1 MSLSARLSVLAPS
14 TFRGRIALAIVAS
27 LVVAV
32 IGVQL
37 ALSLLV
43 DQRLRAEVASTLR
56 QQGNEIAATYQRD
69 GYAGVAQAKRYLPG
83 TQVVVQKAGVTVF
96 WSDPVRVM
104 DATVTVTSGDVEV
117 TLQRE
122 ASAGVFGEWAIP
134 LVIAAF
140 IFVIGGLGWWFADLA
155 ARRLRRDAALLAN
168 QAEAVAGG
176 DLNARVEVQDDELAR
191 VATSLNAMT
200 QRLSDADRRQRLF
213 LADVAHEL
221 RTPVTAIDGFA
232 QAMVDGVV
240 TTDEARLEAAKIIH
254 EESQRLA
261 RLVADLQSL
270 TMTDLDA
277 DPIREPSDLV
287 ELARDAA
294 TRLEAAAAERG
305 VLLRGPEG
313 TQQPITVATNPA
325 QVETIL
331 GNLITNALRATPAG
345 GTVRVAAHVGDGE
358 IVLSVTDTG
367 VGISA
372 AHLPTHLSRA
382 SQPVVVPA
390 GALAAAASPDLP
402 PLSTHLS
409 RASQPV
415 VPAGAPAAAAS
426 PEPTHLSRASQPV
439 VPAGAL
445 AAAASPEP
453 THLSRASQPVFLVLI
468 VSLFRTTHR
477 GWNRALTGDVSQHTS
492 RSLAACKSGGR
503 ACGLHQGAIRR
514 HADRIHLV
522 NHRTPRVAHVT
533 ATTKPTA
540 LSRINDAREAR
551 RDVAVLHRRQPE
563 GAHASGVNDRPTARQ
578 RDEPWVSGGVS
589 AASQAF

>member
-1 MSLSARLSVLAPS
+1 MSLGERLSALAPS

-104 DATVTVTSGDVEV
+104 DATVTVTRGDIEV

-200 QRLSDADRRQRLF
+200 QQLSDADRRQRLF

-221 RTPVTAIDGFA
+221 RTPVTAIGGFA

-240 TTDEARLEAAKIIH
+240 TTDEARREAAKIIH
-254 EESQRLA
+254 EESQRLTG
-261 RLVADLQSL
+261 LVADLQAL
-270 TMTDLDA
+270 TVANLDA

-345 GTVRVAAHVGDGE
+345 GTVRVAAHAGDGE
-358 IVLSVTDTG
+358 VVLSVTDTG
-367 VGISA
+367 VGIPA
-372 AHLPTHLSRA
+372 AHLPHIFDRMYR
-382 SQPVVVPA
+382 V
-390 GALAAAASPDLP
+390 
-402 PLSTHLS
+402 
-409 RASQPV
+409 
-415 VPAGAPAAAAS
+415 
-426 PEPTHLSRASQPV
+426 
-439 VPAGAL
+439 
-445 AAAASPEP
+445 
-453 THLSRASQPVFLVLI
+453 
-468 VSLFRTTHR
+468 
-477 GWNRALTGDVSQHTS
+477 DVARDRH
-492 RSLAACKSGGR
+492 SGGT
-503 ACGLHQGAIRR
+503 GLGLAIVAGLAESLGGRMEVVSTPGEGSR
-514 HADRIHLV
+514 FALHLY
-522 NHRTPRVAHVT
+522 T
-533 ATTKPTA
+533 
-540 LSRINDAREAR
+540 
-551 RDVAVLHRRQPE
+551 
-563 GAHASGVNDRPTARQ
+563 
-578 RDEPWVSGGVS
+578 
-589 AASQAF
+589 

>member
-1 MSLSARLSVLAPS
+1 MSLSERLSVLAPS
-14 TFRGRIALAIVAS
+14 TFRGRIALATVAS

-96 WSDPVRVM
+96 WSDPVRAM

-140 IFVIGGLGWWFADLA
+140 IFVIGGLGWWFAGLA

-254 EESQRLA
+254 EESQRLT
-261 RLVADLQSL
+261 RLVADLQAL
-270 TMTDLDA
+270 TVTDLDA

-305 VLLRGPEG
+305 VLLRGPED

-367 VGISA
+367 VGIPA
-372 AHLPTHLSRA
+372 AHLPHIFDRMYRVDVARDRHSGGTGLGLAIVAGLAESLGGRMEVSSTPGEGSRFALHLSA
-382 SQPVVVPA
+382 
-390 GALAAAASPDLP
+390 
-402 PLSTHLS
+402 
-409 RASQPV
+409 
-415 VPAGAPAAAAS
+415 
-426 PEPTHLSRASQPV
+426 
-439 VPAGAL
+439 
-445 AAAASPEP
+445 
-453 THLSRASQPVFLVLI
+453 
-468 VSLFRTTHR
+468 
-477 GWNRALTGDVSQHTS
+477 
-492 RSLAACKSGGR
+492 
-503 ACGLHQGAIRR
+503 
-514 HADRIHLV
+514 
-522 NHRTPRVAHVT
+522 
-533 ATTKPTA
+533 
-540 LSRINDAREAR
+540 
-551 RDVAVLHRRQPE
+551 
-563 GAHASGVNDRPTARQ
+563 
-578 RDEPWVSGGVS
+578 
-589 AASQAF
+589 